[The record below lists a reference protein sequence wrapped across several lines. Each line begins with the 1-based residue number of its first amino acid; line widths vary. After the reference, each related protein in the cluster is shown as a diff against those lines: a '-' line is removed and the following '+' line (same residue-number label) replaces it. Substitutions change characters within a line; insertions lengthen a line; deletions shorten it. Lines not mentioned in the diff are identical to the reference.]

1 MLLNSLKEKLRLLH
15 QKSGLDDKNL
25 KIASGE
31 DFLVDKPYGFPRV
44 GGKAPT
50 TSCTVY
56 YSVDDSLCSVPLQMD
71 L

>member
-25 KIASGE
+25 EIASGE
-31 DFLVDKPYGFPRV
+31 DFLVDKPYGFPSV

-50 TSCTVY
+50 ASCTVY
-56 YSVDDSLCSVPLQMD
+56 YSIDDSLCSVPLQMD